1 MFSVLEEF
9 RKKKLNYSAYSLSQ
23 YDGQQYYKYNVF
35 EDDNN
40 FFQSKN
46 DAPNQWWQVSF
57 QNPVIINKYIIKEIN
72 NWNGRIKSW
81 IINVSIN
88 SPGLQKI
95 QYFHK
100 PSTLQK

>member
-1 MFSVLEEF
+1 MNSVFEEF
-9 RKKKLNYSAYSLSQ
+9 RKKGLNYSASSLSELSIT
-23 YDGQQYYKYNVF
+23 YNKYNVF
-35 EDDNN
+35 LDDTKY
-40 FFQSKN
+40 FASSSSPS
-46 DAPNQWWQVSF
+46 DQWWQVSF